1 MKDVRNFLR
10 IGHCAWAVRL
20 LLTFSLTLVLA
31 VQPSLVSAEIEL
43 RLNRVESYFPHF
55 PAKRKMNHLY
65 RSKLNEM
72 LDEMHQRMKAGENL
86 VCASHIFE
94 EIHWLINYTDR
105 ADDIE
110 RRMKDLRQSLDD
122 KNAAPA
128 PVQDP
133 KDGSFGACFENWI
146 WRFFRSVDPLKEL
159 AREGKQ
165 PDVPL
170 KIWEPVD
177 TPEEIEAL
185 MKNLLISDVTGGHNK
200 RKELN
205 LAITA
210 LGQLLWLDYT
220 AAVFPE
226 HLDRDS
232 LAQALKKFVDEEWQ
246 DPDTGYW
253 GAWYRDGDDV
263 HKTNDLSMVFHII
276 SYRDGKVEHLKELA
290 NTTFAIREVKYP
302 YGWDTGGTGNNHHY
316 YDIARIID
324 LTWETLDDTARS
336 YATATLFLMMARS
349 LVLSINDDGAFDP
362 RPFTTVAEAYY
373 FGVSFFEEIGL
384 FGNKTPRDS
393 GIVIT
398 NTEPL
403 LGQIKQNLAALDASD
418 PWVAAT
424 KRKLDRLSK

>member
-1 MKDVRNFLR
+1 MKDVRNSFR
-10 IGHCAWAVRL
+10 IGYCAWFVRL
-20 LLTFSLTLVLA
+20 SLAFSLTLMLA
-31 VQPSLVSAEIEL
+31 VQPGLVSAQIEL
-43 RLNRVESYFPHF
+43 RLNRVKSYFPHF
-55 PAKRKMNHLY
+55 PVKRKMNHRY

-72 LDEMHQRMKAGENL
+72 MGEMHRRMEAGENL

-122 KNAAPA
+122 GNAAPA

-133 KDGSFGACFENWI
+133 KDGSFGACFESWI

-159 AREGKQ
+159 AREGKR

-185 MKNLLISDVTGGHNK
+185 MRDLLISDLAGGHNK

-205 LAITA
+205 LAVTA

-226 HLDRDS
+226 HLDRES
-232 LAQALKKFVDEEWQ
+232 LAQALTKFVDEEWQ

-253 GAWYRDGDDV
+253 GAWYRDGDDI
-263 HKTNDLSMVFHII
+263 HKTNDLSMAFHII
-276 SYRDGKVEHLKELA
+276 SYRDGKVEHLRELA
-290 NTTFAIREVKYP
+290 NTTFAIRNVKYP
-302 YGWDTGGTGNNHHY
+302 FGWDTGGTGNNHHS
-316 YDIARIID
+316 YDIARIIN
-324 LTWETLDDTARS
+324 LTWEELDDTAKA
-336 YATATLFLMMARS
+336 YANATLFLMKARS
-349 LVLSINDDGAFDP
+349 LAISINDDGAFDP

-373 FGVSFFEEIGL
+373 FGVSFFDEIGL
-384 FGNKTPRDS
+384 FGNETARES
-393 GIVIT
+393 RIVFT

-403 LGQIKQNLAALDASD
+403 LEQIKQNLAALDASD

-424 KRKLDRLSK
+424 KRKLDGLGK

>member
-1 MKDVRNFLR
+1 MKDVRNSFR
-10 IGHCAWAVRL
+10 IGYCAWFVRL
-20 LLTFSLTLVLA
+20 SLAFSLTLMLA
-31 VQPSLVSAEIEL
+31 VQPGLVSAQIEL
-43 RLNRVESYFPHF
+43 RLNRVKSYFPHF
-55 PAKRKMNHLY
+55 PVKRKMNHRY

-72 LDEMHQRMKAGENL
+72 MGEMHRRMEAGENL

-122 KNAAPA
+122 GNAAPA

-133 KDGSFGACFENWI
+133 KDGSFGACFESWI

-159 AREGKQ
+159 AREGKR

-185 MKNLLISDVTGGHNK
+185 MRDLLISDLAGGHNK

-205 LAITA
+205 LAVTA

-226 HLDRDS
+226 HLDRES
-232 LAQALKKFVDEEWQ
+232 LAQALTKFVDEEWQ

-253 GAWYRDGDDV
+253 GAWYRDGDDI
-263 HKTNDLSMVFHII
+263 HKTNDLSMAFHII
-276 SYRDGKVEHLKELA
+276 SYRDGKVEHLRELA
-290 NTTFAIREVKYP
+290 NTTFAIRNVKYP
-302 YGWDTGGTGNNHHY
+302 FGWDTGGTGNNHHS
-316 YDIARIID
+316 YDIARIIN
-324 LTWETLDDTARS
+324 LTWEELDDTAKA
-336 YATATLFLMMARS
+336 YANATLFLMKARS
-349 LVLSINDDGAFDP
+349 LAISINDDGAFDP
-362 RPFTTVAEAYY
+362 SPFTTVAEAYY
-373 FGVSFFEEIGL
+373 FGVSFFDEIGL
-384 FGNKTPRDS
+384 FGNETARES
-393 GIVIT
+393 RIVFT

-403 LGQIKQNLAALDASD
+403 LEQIKQNLAALDASD

-424 KRKLDRLSK
+424 KRKLDGLGK

>member
-1 MKDVRNFLR
+1 MKEARYILRADRRVWVVRVFL
-10 IGHCAWAVRL
+10 A
-20 LLTFSLTLVLA
+20 FSLMLVLA
-31 VQPSLVSAEIEL
+31 LQPSTVSAEIEL
-43 RLNRVESYFPHF
+43 RLHRVDSYFPHF
-55 PAKRKMNHLY
+55 PAKRKMNRRY
-65 RSKLNEM
+65 RPKLNEM
-72 LDEMHQRMKAGENL
+72 ADEMHLRMKAGENL

-94 EIHWLINYTDR
+94 ELHWLVNYTDR
-105 ADDIE
+105 TDDIE

-122 KNAAPA
+122 RNAAPA

-133 KDGSFGACFENWI
+133 KDGSFGACFEHWI

-159 AREGKQ
+159 ANAGKK
-165 PDVPL
+165 PDFPL

-185 MKNLLISDVTGGHNK
+185 MKDLLISDVTGVHNK

-226 HLDRDS
+226 HLDRDA
-232 LAQALKKFVDEEWQ
+232 LAEALKKFVDEEWQ

-253 GAWYRDGDDV
+253 GAWYRDGADLR
-263 HKTNDLSMVFHII
+263 KTNDLSITFHII
-276 SYRDGKVEHLKELA
+276 SYRGGQVQKLKELA
-290 NTTFAIREVKYP
+290 DTTYAIRKVKYP
-302 YGWDTGGTGNNHHY
+302 YGWDTGGAMNNHHA
-316 YDIARIID
+316 YDVTRIIN
-324 LTWETLDDTARS
+324 LTWEELDDTARS
-336 YATATLFLMMARS
+336 YANATIFLMTARS
-349 LVLSINDDGAFDP
+349 LALSINDDGDFDP

-384 FGNKTPRDS
+384 FGNETARES
-393 GIVIT
+393 AIVVT

-403 LGQIKQNLAALDASD
+403 LDQIKQNLAALDASD

-424 KRKLDRLSK
+424 KRKLDGLSK